1 MERKQACSRVTT
13 FPLCLCRAAAH
24 PGFPESP
31 ASGTV
36 DPGLGTSNRARPLP
50 TSAAK
55 IHNIQKNHDI
65 EVWLE
70 EFMKHLD
77 LPLARRSLIKGAGL
91 GLGAGMVGA
100 LAGATAAPQA
110 AAAATPE
117 GGEIWSSEYWTKKGD
132 IPLWMFR
139 KRVGAPK
146 AGEPSRPVLFFVH
159 GSSVTSRSFD
169 LNVPGHGEYSVM
181 NEFARYGFDCWT
193 MDHENYGKSG
203 RTSGNSDI
211 ASGVEDLKAAVEV
224 VARETGRQKYHFLG
238 ESSGALRAGAYA
250 MVAPER
256 ADRLVLAAFTY
267 KGEGSPTLT
276 KRAEQVD
283 YYRTHNMRKRD
294 REMIRSIATRDKPGT
309 SDAAAVE
316 ALADAEMPFGDQIPT
331 GTYLD
336 MTANLPVVHP
346 QKVQSPVLL
355 VRGEFDGIAT
365 VADLEE
371 FFNLLPNGDRQFII
385 LPGTAHSVALAT
397 NRQLFWH
404 VTRAFLTMPT
414 PIAT

>member
-1 MERKQACSRVTT
+1 MTN
-13 FPLCLCRAAAH
+13 L
-24 PGFPESP
+24 
-31 ASGTV
+31 
-36 DPGLGTSNRARPLP
+36 DRP
-50 TSAAK
+50 
-55 IHNIQKNHDI
+55 
-65 EVWLE
+65 
-70 EFMKHLD
+70 M
-77 LPLARRSLIKGAGL
+77 ARRAVIKGAGA
-91 GLGAGMVGA
+91 GLVAGA
-100 LAGATAAPQA
+100 LADTLPAQGAEAPAAE
-110 AAAATPE
+110 TDK
-117 GGEIWSSEYWTKKGD
+117 IWSSEYWAKKGD
-132 IPLWMFR
+132 IPLWMYR

-146 AGEPSRPVLFFVH
+146 AGEPARPVLFFVH
-159 GSSVTSRSFD
+159 GSSVSSRVFD
-169 LNVPGHGEYSVM
+169 LHVPGHGEYSVM
-181 NEFARYGFDCWT
+181 DEFARYGFDCWT

-203 RTSGNSDI
+203 RTSGNADI
-211 ASGVEDLKAAVEV
+211 ASGVEDLKAAVEIV
-224 VARETGRQKYHFLG
+224 TRETGRQKMNFLG

-276 KRAEQVD
+276 KRAEQLA
-283 YYRTHNMRKRD
+283 YYRSHNMRKRD
-294 REMIRSIATRDKPGT
+294 RDMIRSIATRDKPGT
-309 SDAAAVE
+309 SDPAAVE
-316 ALADAEMPFGDQIPT
+316 VLADVEMQFGDQVPT

-336 MTANLPVVHP
+336 MTANLPVVKP
-346 QKVQSPVLL
+346 EKVMSPVLL

>member
-1 MERKQACSRVTT
+1 MEK
-13 FPLCLCRAAAH
+13 L
-24 PGFPESP
+24 
-31 ASGTV
+31 
-36 DPGLGTSNRARPLP
+36 D
-50 TSAAK
+50 
-55 IHNIQKNHDI
+55 
-65 EVWLE
+65 
-70 EFMKHLD
+70 HL
-77 LPLARRSLIKGAGL
+77 LARRTVIKGAGL
-91 GLGAGMVGA
+91 GLVAGG
-100 LAGATAAPQA
+100 LASSLPAQSTSA
-110 AAAATPE
+110 AAADDC
-117 GGEIWSSEYWTKKGD
+117 EIWSSEYWARKGD
-132 IPLWMFR
+132 IPLWIYR

-146 AGEPSRPVLFFVH
+146 AGEPSRPVVFFVH
-159 GSSVTSRSFD
+159 GSSVSPRGCG

-211 ASGVEDLKAAVEV
+211 ASGVEDLKVAAEIVTK
-224 VARETGRQKYHFLG
+224 ETGRQKFHFLG

-256 ADRLVLAAFTY
+256 ADRLVFAAFTY

-276 KRAEQVD
+276 KRAEQLA
-283 YYRTHNMRKRD
+283 YFRSHNMRKRD
-294 REMIRSIATRDKPGT
+294 RDMIRSIATRDKPGT
-309 SDAAAVE
+309 SDPAAVE
-316 ALADAEMPFGDQIPT
+316 VLADVEMQFGDPVPT
-331 GTYLD
+331 GTYPD
-336 MTANLPVVHP
+336 MTANLPVVQP
-346 QKVQSPVLL
+346 DKVLSPVLL
-355 VRGEFDGIAT
+355 ARGEYDGIAT

-371 FFNLLPNGDRQFII
+371 FFNLLPNGDRQFVI

>member
-1 MERKQACSRVTT
+1 
-13 FPLCLCRAAAH
+13 
-24 PGFPESP
+24 
-31 ASGTV
+31 
-36 DPGLGTSNRARPLP
+36 
-50 TSAAK
+50 
-55 IHNIQKNHDI
+55 
-65 EVWLE
+65 
-70 EFMKHLD
+70 MKHLD
-77 LPLARRSLIKGAGL
+77 RPLARRSLIKGAGL
-91 GLGAGMVGA
+91 GLGAGV
-100 LAGATAAPQA
+100 L
-110 AAAATPE
+110 AAATAQGVE
-117 GGEIWSSEYWTKKGD
+117 VAAADGEIWSSEYWAKKGD
-132 IPLWMFR
+132 IPLWMYR

-159 GSSVTSRSFD
+159 GSSVSSRVFD
-169 LNVPGHGEYSVM
+169 LNVPGRGEYSVM

-203 RTSGNSDI
+203 RTGGNADI
-211 ASGVEDLKAAVEV
+211 ASGVEDLKAAVEI

-283 YYRTHNMRKRD
+283 YYRSHNMRKRD
-294 REMIRSIATRDKPGT
+294 RDMIRSIATRDRPGT
-309 SDAAAVE
+309 SDPAAVE
-316 ALADAEMPFGDQIPT
+316 VLADVEMQFGDQVPT

-336 MTANLPVVHP
+336 MTANLPVVDP
-346 QKVQSPVLL
+346 KKVLSPVLL

-371 FFNLLPNGDRQFII
+371 FYNLLPNGDRQFII